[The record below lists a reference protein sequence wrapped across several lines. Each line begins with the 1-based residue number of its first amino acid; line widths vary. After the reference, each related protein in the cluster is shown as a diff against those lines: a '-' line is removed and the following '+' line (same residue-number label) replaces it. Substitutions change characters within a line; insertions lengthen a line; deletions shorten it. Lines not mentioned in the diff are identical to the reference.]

1 MPLKKTILIASIGTP
16 ASHHVIRN
24 INIDLFTNTASVS
37 VASFYDADA
46 AKAGAQSIGMAYVNL
61 YTAPARGDDLL
72 AFSERQLVAP
82 APADLPDSATAANP
96 GRYLF
101 AGAEIVD

>member
-1 MPLKKTILIASIGTP
+1 
-16 ASHHVIRN
+16 
-24 INIDLFTNTASVS
+24 
-37 VASFYDADA
+37 
-46 AKAGAQSIGMAYVNL
+46 MAYVNL
-61 YTAPARGDDLL
+61 DTAPARGDDLL